1 MTDNIDVGQ
10 LSEAINDKMDRD
22 ANNAEDALR
31 ADYVIDYQ
39 APTAENNYTWYRLYK
54 SGWVEQGGRIN
65 HTSSDI
71 STTITFLKEMEDTN
85 YSFVRSPKFVANANC
100 FPSYSVGCS
109 GTMTTTGVTVYI
121 EDNGVVLF
129 SMWEVKGMSA
139 QGGNQ

>member
-54 SGWVEQGGRIN
+54 SGWVEQGGVFTK
-65 HTSSDI
+65 TSNPTSVSLI
-71 STTITFLKEMEDTN
+71 KTMADTN
-85 YSFVRSPKFVANANC
+85 YSITLTPTFDADSLYEKTIYCGDKTISSFDTKAG
-100 FPSYSVGCS
+100 SYSSNGANTVRNVCS
-109 GTMTTTGVTVYI
+109 
-121 EDNGVVLF
+121 
-129 SMWEVKGMSA
+129 WEAKGMSA
-139 QGGNQ
+139 QS